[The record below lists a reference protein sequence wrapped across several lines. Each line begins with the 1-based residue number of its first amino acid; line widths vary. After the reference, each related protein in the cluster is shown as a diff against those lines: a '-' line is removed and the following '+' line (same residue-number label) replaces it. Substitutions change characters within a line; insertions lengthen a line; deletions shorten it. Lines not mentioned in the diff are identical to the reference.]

1 MNIVGEVLVI
11 AVGIGLWRFFA
22 TRRGSALP
30 KGAASATEER
40 REPGQ
45 QFGAMICTLG
55 DVIVRRLDHDEAWL
69 AGALV
74 FSESLPIAAL
84 FVAPE
89 LRQDRAVFVR
99 AAARELAWLAPVVKT
114 VDAPGGEPP
123 RSIEHDGLRFRRHLR
138 HPVHVEQVGTG
149 APVVGDR
156 AVVAE
161 YVGAGADRM
170 LVVAGT
176 QATLAW
182 CGVVVPDG
190 GYDVL
195 PGPTRRR
202 ADGPD

>member
-1 MNIVGEVLVI
+1 MVSIVADVLVI
-11 AVGIGLWRFFA
+11 AGGIGLWRFLA
-22 TRRGSALP
+22 RRRGSTSS
-30 KGAASATEER
+30 KGAASATEELTAR
-40 REPGQ
+40 RQP
-45 QFGAMICTLG
+45 FGAMPCELG

-89 LRQDRAVFVR
+89 VRQDRAVFVR

-123 RSIEHDGLRFRRHLR
+123 NAIEHDGLRFRRQQR
-138 HPVHVEQVGTG
+138 HPVHVERVGTG
-149 APVVGDR
+149 APAVGDR

-176 QATLAW
+176 EATL
-182 CGVVVPDG
+182 
-190 GYDVL
+190 
-195 PGPTRRR
+195 
-202 ADGPD
+202 